1 MEPHRFDGRVAVI
14 TGAGRGIGRAHA
26 RLLAERGA
34 SVVVNDIGGSMGGEG
49 TDEGPAT
56 AVVDEI
62 VAAGGAAIADASDIS
77 TPEGGEALIAAAIER
92 FGRVDIVVNNA
103 GIMRWAGFP
112 EADADNLERH
122 LAVHVGGS
130 FHTTRAAWPHLVEQD
145 YGRVV
150 MTTSTGMLGLP
161 ENVSYATAKA
171 GVIGMARSLSTA
183 GAAHGIK
190 VNLIAPAAATR
201 MAGQAE
207 ESPEMASDLVSPMV
221 AFLAHED
228 CPVSGEV
235 YVAGGGRFTRLF
247 IATTEG
253 YVHDSGSP
261 TVEDV
266 ADHWAAIN
274 DEAGY
279 TVPADLMDWTGTF
292 LAHLLP
298 PSTT

>member
-1 MEPHRFDGRVAVI
+1 VLVNDPGVATHGVATDEHASDDAAEEIRADGGIAVADRNSVIGDGAAVI
-14 TGAGRGIGRAHA
+14 VEHA
-26 RLLAERGA
+26 L
-34 SVVVNDIGGSMGGEG
+34 
-49 TDEGPAT
+49 DE
-56 AVVDEI
+56 
-62 VAAGGAAIADASDIS
+62 
-77 TPEGGEALIAAAIER
+77 

-112 EADADNLERH
+112 EVDAESLAAH

-130 FHTTRAAWPHLVEQD
+130 FHTTRAAWPHLVERG

-150 MTTSTGMLGLP
+150 MTTSTGLLGLP
-161 ENVSYATAKA
+161 ENLPYATAKA
-171 GVIGMARSLSTA
+171 GVIGMARSLNTA

-201 MAGQAE
+201 MAGQTT

-221 AFLAHED
+221 AYLAHED

-235 YVAGGGRFTRLF
+235 YVAGGGRFNRLF
-247 IATTEG
+247 IATTPG
-253 YVHDSGSP
+253 YVHGEGAP

-266 ADHWAAIN
+266 AEHWAAIN

-279 TVPADLMDWTGTF
+279 LVPTDLMDWTGDF
-292 LAHLLP
+292 LAHLP
-298 PSTT
+298 PS